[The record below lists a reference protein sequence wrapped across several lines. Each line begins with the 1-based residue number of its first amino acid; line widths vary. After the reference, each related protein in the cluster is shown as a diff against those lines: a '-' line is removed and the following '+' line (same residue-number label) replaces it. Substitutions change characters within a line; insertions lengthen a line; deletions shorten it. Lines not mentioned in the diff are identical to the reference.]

1 MSHGVGT
8 YQINS
13 FWESG
18 NLIFYEKTVGHTD
31 TGDVLTIG
39 STAVKVGGTAQAVD
53 FSWYATGSASVVISA
68 SGTSLTLVG
77 VNMATNAPVVIT
89 DATASTTTATG
100 ALIVSGGVGI
110 AKGLFVGEVVSV
122 GTVCQPDTSDG
133 AALGTTSLMWQ
144 DLFLASG
151 GVINFDAGDVTLT
164 HSANTLAMAG
174 GNLTVGGTVG
184 ITVADQGLTVT
195 CATLNATTGR
205 AGKFSGSIATGNL
218 GDGYGAVEIDIT
230 ATGNLAG
237 MVAAS
242 SSWLNITGTGVAGTG
257 NIVAAQSNG
266 IYADTGANTNAIV
279 IFGMRCSGIL
289 TDAPRVFAPFSLNTS
304 NREITALFEMN
315 ANPDVG
321 YRAAATTNST
331 KVGDVP
337 LFCDAAGQQYF
348 VRIYSAY
355 G

>member
-1 MSHGVGT
+1 MATKGVGT
-8 YQINS
+8 FKINAVWS
-13 FWESG
+13 SG
-18 NLIFYEKTVGHTD
+18 NLIYYEAAVGRTA
-31 TGDVLTIG
+31 TGDVFTIG
-39 STAVKVGGTAQAVD
+39 TAAVKVGGTAQDVD
-53 FSWYATGSASVVISA
+53 FQFYGTGSLSA
-68 SGTSLTLVG
+68 IIDCGAATLTLVG
-77 VNMATNAPVVIT
+77 IATSTNGAVTITNAT
-89 DATASTTTATG
+89 ATSSTTTG
-100 ALIVSGGVGI
+100 ALIVTGGI
-110 AKGLFVGEVVSV
+110 ATAADVFVG
-122 GTVCQPDTSDG
+122 D
-133 AALGTTSLMWQ
+133 
-144 DLFLASG
+144 DLFFASG
-151 GVINFDAGDVTLT
+151 AVINFDAGDVTLT

-184 ITVADQGLTVT
+184 ITVADAGLTVT

-205 AGKFSGSIATGNL
+205 AGKFSGSIAAGNL